1 MKSLYES
8 ILTSTKA
15 GKNFDAEKVIEW
27 FKSTNYY
34 KRNLEVYDLR
44 ITADY
49 KNGKWAIDI
58 VGDPK
63 DSTFIKNVWFYELEK
78 FDTQNNSGVLPYK
91 LHSISKNGE
100 PININYHA
108 LKFKDSSE
116 FVEEVHNFIS
126 LCGCEVDK
134 IDSLPKNCKEIKFA
148 YKHMIGGGR
157 PTVIK
162 EMKNIT
168 VDKFTQDNIFSRR
181 GGLALNVN
189 RIKNITVKDEM
200 FISDE
205 MLGYYSLDKGGRKF
219 KRDASDMLNEFFK
232 NNKVDP
238 KICKFIVTENNN
250 SKYKSGSIWYDK
262 EEDLWHFKGE
272 QM

>member
-15 GKNFDAEKVIEW
+15 GKNFEAEKVIEW
-27 FKSTNYY
+27 FKNTNDY
-34 KRNLEVYDLR
+34 KRNLANYDIR

-63 DSTFIKNVWFYELEK
+63 DSMFIKQVWGYNLEK
-78 FDTQNNSGVLPYK
+78 SDTQNASGVLPYK
-91 LHSISKNGE
+91 LYSISKNGE
-100 PININYHA
+100 PMNINYHA
-108 LKFKDSSE
+108 LKFNDSSE
-116 FVEEVHNFIS
+116 FVEEVHDYMS
-126 LCGCEVDK
+126 LWGCEVDK

-157 PTVIK
+157 STVIK

-168 VDKFTQDNIFSRR
+168 LDKFTQDISSYK
-181 GGLALNVN
+181 GSLALNVN

-200 FISDE
+200 CISDE

-238 KICKFIVTENNN
+238 KICKFIVSENNN

-262 EEDLWHFKGE
+262 KEDLWHFKGE